1 MVAVGTVAVERH
13 VERARGVEPA
23 HERDVARE
31 REAVVVVVV
40 ALHVVR
46 VAGLDHHLT
55 AGLLDEARRCDRHGL
70 AVRVTRGLRDEVER
84 LVAVRVRLTYDD
96 HVDHVVVVDVDVV
109 DAARLV
115 VDAGLERGG
124 VGGLATADE
133 ADDGLE
139 VERLRVEQVVLGRD
153 RLLGGGVGTVA
164 VALVVAVVV
173 AAAQGDARDERGHEP
188 ERGGG
193 ELSLHGTPGCRRI

>member
-1 MVAVGTVAVERH
+1 MVAVGAVAVERH

-23 HERDVARE
+23 HERDVSRE

-40 ALHVVR
+40 ALHVLR
-46 VAGLDHHLT
+46 VAGLDHHL
-55 AGLLDEARRCDRHGL
+55 AVLLDEARRRDRHGL
-70 AVRVTRGLRDEVER
+70 AVRVAGGLGDEVER
-84 LVAVRVRLTYDD
+84 LVAVRVRLAHDD

-109 DAARLV
+109 DGTCPV

-124 VGGLATADE
+124 VGGLAAADE

-139 VERLRVEQVVLGRD
+139 VERLRVEEEVLGRD
-153 RLLGGGVGTVA
+153 RLVGGGVGAVA

-173 AAAQGDARDERGHEP
+173 AAAQGDAREERRHEP
-188 ERGGG
+188 ERGSG
-193 ELSLHGTPGCRRI
+193 ELSLHEDSYRCRRI